1 MSSDCK
7 THTKKS
13 KANSIW
19 MIGEDMIIYFQ
30 FHNKLYS
37 AIYSNMLNKYTT
49 HNKLRIFGYGF
60 KIFGELYMSCTND
73 FVCDHSIVLWYE
85 MYLFGV
91 VSFIVFAWHAC
102 KEQGGGGSK

>member
-1 MSSDCK
+1 MIF
-7 THTKKS
+7 TK
-13 KANSIW
+13 IY
-19 MIGEDMIIYFQ
+19 IGLIIAAMAVYT
-30 FHNKLYS
+30 
-37 AIYSNMLNKYTT
+37 YTT

-60 KIFGELYMSCTND
+60 KFFGELYMSCTND

-102 KEQGGGGSK
+102 KEQGGQNNKITQCIICYCGVHLPIFLV